1 MNNYFKESFNFFKGK
16 IKDYVIARER
26 YEVKRR
32 GFDDASINKSYLH
45 ADRHDLRKREKNDA
59 VGTK

>member
-1 MNNYFKESFNFFKGK
+1 M
-16 IKDYVIARER
+16 IARER

-45 ADRHDLRKREKNDA
+45 ADRHDLRKRGKNDA
-59 VGTK
+59 VGNK